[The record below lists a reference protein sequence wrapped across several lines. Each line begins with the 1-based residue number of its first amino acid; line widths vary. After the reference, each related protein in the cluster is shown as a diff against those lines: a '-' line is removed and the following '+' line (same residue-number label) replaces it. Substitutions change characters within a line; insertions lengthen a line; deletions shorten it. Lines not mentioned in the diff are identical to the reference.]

1 MNSSKLNIDLEISLK
16 QFFDQ
21 LWQDYSAITPQA
33 KTIQQAFSQ
42 QNTQLIND
50 HVAFRTF
57 DIPAMDIASLEKYLL
72 ALDYQLLDNYHFPDK
87 HLSACAYI
95 HPDPSIAKIFLSQ
108 LHIDQLTEQ
117 SQQIISHK
125 LSTRSPL
132 PENASIFYSG
142 RCWGLP
148 DWDEYQVL
156 RSESEYAAWLLTLGF
171 HANHFT
177 LDMNSLSQINNWQ
190 DLFNFMNQLGIKM
203 NSDGGLIKGN
213 PSVYLEQAS
222 TLADEIILEFD
233 QGSKAVKSCFYEFA
247 KRFPQA
253 DGSLYSGFVTNNAN
267 QIFSST
273 NATNST

>member
-1 MNSSKLNIDLEISLK
+1 MNSNKNSDL
-16 QFFDQ
+16 QNFFEH

-33 KTIQQAFSQ
+33 EVIQRALFQH
-42 QNTQLIND
+42 NPRLTND

-57 DIPAMDIASLEKYLL
+57 DIPAMDIASLERHLL
-72 ALDYQLLDNYHFPDK
+72 DFNYQLLDNYRFPDK

-95 HPDPSIAKIFLSQ
+95 HPNPDVAKIFLSQ

-132 PENASIFYSG
+132 PDNASIFYSG

-148 DWDEYQVL
+148 DWDEYQIL

-177 LDMNSLSQINNWQ
+177 LDMNSLSQVDNWQ
-190 DLFNFMNQLGIKM
+190 DLFTFIEQLGIKM
-203 NSDGGLIKGN
+203 NSEGGLIKGD

-222 TLADEIILEFD
+222 TLADDIFMEFD
-233 QGSKAVKSCFYEFA
+233 QGRKKVKTCFYEFA
-247 KRFPQA
+247 KRYPQA
-253 DGSLYSGFVTNNAN
+253 DGCLYPGFVTNNAN

-273 NATNST
+273 NATHST

>member
-1 MNSSKLNIDLEISLK
+1 MNSNSQINSQSNGLH

-21 LWQDYSAITPQA
+21 LWQDYSAITSQA
-33 KTIQQAFSQ
+33 EVIQQALSQ
-42 QNTQLIND
+42 HNRQLIND

-57 DIPAMDIASLEKYLL
+57 DIPSMDIASLEKHLL
-72 ALDYQLLDNYHFPDK
+72 DFNYQLLDNYHFPDK

-132 PENASIFYSG
+132 PDDASIFYSG

-148 DWDEYQVL
+148 DWDEYQIL

-177 LDMNSLSQINNWQ
+177 LDMNSLSQMDNWQ
-190 DLFNFMNQLGIKM
+190 DLFNFINQLGIKM
-203 NSDGGLIKGN
+203 NSDGGLIKGD

-222 TLADEIILEFD
+222 TLADEIMLEFD
-233 QGSKAVKSCFYEFA
+233 QGIKAVKTCFYEFA

-253 DGSLYSGFVTNNAN
+253 DGSLYPGFVTNNAN

>member
-1 MNSSKLNIDLEISLK
+1 MNSSKLNIDHEIDLN

-33 KTIQQAFSQ
+33 KIIQQAFSQ
-42 QNTQLIND
+42 HNTQLIND

-57 DIPAMDIASLEKYLL
+57 DIPVMDIASLEKYLFDF
-72 ALDYQLLDNYHFPDK
+72 DYQLLDNYHFPDK

-95 HPDPSIAKIFLSQ
+95 HPDPNIAKVFLSQ

-125 LSTRSPL
+125 LSTRAPL
-132 PENASIFYSG
+132 PDDASIFYSG

-148 DWDEYQVL
+148 DWDEYQIL

-177 LDMNSLSQINNWQ
+177 LDMSSLSQITNWQ
-190 DLFNFMNQLGIKM
+190 DLFSFMNQLGIKM
-203 NSDGGLIKGN
+203 NSEGGLIKGD

-222 TLADEIILEFD
+222 TLADEITLKFD
-233 QGSKAVKSCFYEFA
+233 QGSKTVKTCFYEFA

-253 DGSLYSGFVTNNAN
+253 NGSLYQGFVTNNAN

-273 NATNST
+273 NANNST